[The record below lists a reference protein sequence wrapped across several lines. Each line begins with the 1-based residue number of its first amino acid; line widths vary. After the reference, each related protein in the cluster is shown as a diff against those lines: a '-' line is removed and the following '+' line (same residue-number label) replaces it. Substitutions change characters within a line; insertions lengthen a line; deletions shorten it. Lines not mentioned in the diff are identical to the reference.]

1 MKTSQSKSHVHH
13 HFKLLVRKVSCNMLF
28 SLISCCIAATVI
40 AADENYRSGYLII
53 RENKYFAGQVAKQT
67 NSPSLMSCV
76 QECLRHPW
84 CTSINFKEAF
94 LEKRSSGNCE
104 LNKHDFSAINFDSGK
119 LTQQLG
125 TTFTMFLKVR
135 RSKTLPWSMCKKT
148 VTFSLRPLGLVT
160 KIA

>member
-1 MKTSQSKSHVHH
+1 MTKLQLESHVHH
-13 HFKLLVRKVSCNMLF
+13 HYKHLVRKVSCNMLF
-28 SLISCCIAATVI
+28 SLISFCIGAAVI

-53 RENKYFAGQVAKQT
+53 RENKYFAGQVAKEN

-94 LEKRSSGNCE
+94 LEKSSSGNCE
-104 LNKHDFSAINFDSGK
+104 LNKNDFSAKNFDSGK
-119 LTQQLG
+119 LTQQLD

-135 RSKTLPWSMCKKT
+135 RSKHCLGQCVKHCYVKSS
-148 VTFSLRPLGLVT
+148 SLSALL
-160 KIA
+160 I

>member
-1 MKTSQSKSHVHH
+1 MTTLHLISHVHH
-13 HFKLLVRKVSCNMLF
+13 HYKHLVRKVSCNMFL
-28 SLISCCIAATVI
+28 SLISCCIAVTVI

-53 RENKYFAGQVAKQT
+53 RENKYFAGQVVKET

-94 LEKRSSGNCE
+94 LEKSSSGNCE
-104 LNKHDFSAINFDSGK
+104 LNKHDFSAINLDSGK

-135 RSKTLPWSMCKKT
+135 SYKRCLQGHPTAIFGKISVRKT
-148 VTFSLRPLGLVT
+148 
-160 KIA
+160 I